1 MYYGG
6 TKMVKTKKTQ
16 FAIRK
21 LAKGAVAVLLSF
33 GILAGPSAP
42 IVSAAS
48 EAIQNE
54 MTDDTTSVV
63 EESVPVENNTADTLT
78 TDNTGVSAN
87 YSENTDDSTTTTVQT
102 DTDVSTQEKTDPVTS
117 VNTEQPVQTEEAEST
132 TPVEDVNSKSEEN
145 VSQNNNI
152 NTSTED
158 TNSTNTEAEVNKN
171 TTSKEDT
178 NKKDKPNINEMTKE
192 ELANHIKDLANK
204 HPLGIAGIF
213 HIFGNE
219 VTQNGRIAGNI
230 ATDKLSGTNF
240 GTNSNATNNLTNG
253 DIHYVGNLNGLNKI
267 DGDNKVVIFGPDI
280 EYRSFENDGAIEVNY
295 GTAEKPDWRKVDI
308 PYNHIVQAD
317 QKINIQGELD
327 KLSQKSDNWASQAQT
342 EGVKADFST
351 DNSWIDVSEAI
362 KNAGDNKEPIYVTID
377 AAHLSGDKR
386 NITIKGIPAGAEA
399 PMIILN
405 VTNIQGGDLTVQT
418 HLVLEYADGNN
429 IGGSSE
435 TPTQFNK
442 LLWNFGTDVNKLHF
456 ARDYHLGS
464 VLATNAH
471 ITNAVNID
479 GNIIGNKVTVSGE
492 THRWDLTPPFVE
504 IEEPEKP
511 KPEPKPDPEPKPK
524 PKPDPEPEPEPEN
537 PTPDTPAPQPKP
549 EETPDNTEDFTPP
562 ITVDVLDPDGTDENE
577 TPAGEEST
585 EEEAIAPLPENVIEK
600 NQKEVTS
607 SKSTVTPTPVTEKS
621 GETTTK
627 PKAEVKNETVTA
639 TETTKEVGLPET
651 GEDKTNLITI
661 GICFSKYCCNNHG
674 IRLIHQQEKEK
685 LTKNKHLK

>member
-1 MYYGG
+1 MF
-6 TKMVKTKKTQ
+6 KTKKTQ

-54 MTDDTTSVV
+54 VTSDTTSVV

-78 TDNTGVSAN
+78 TDNTEVSAN

-102 DTDVSTQEKTDPVTS
+102 DTDVSTQEKTDPETS
-117 VNTEQPVQTEEAEST
+117 VNTEQPIQTEEAEST
-132 TPVEDVNSKSEEN
+132 TPVEDINSKSEEN

-152 NTSTED
+152 NTS
-158 TNSTNTEAEVNKN
+158 
-171 TTSKEDT
+171 KEGT

-192 ELANHIKDLANK
+192 ELADHIKDLADK

-219 VTQNGRIAGNI
+219 VTQNGHIAGNI

-317 QKINIQGELD
+317 QKIDIQGELD
-327 KLSQKSDNWASQAQT
+327 KLGQKSDNWASQAQT
-342 EGVKADFST
+342 EGVKADFN
-351 DNSWIDVSEAI
+351 DLNNSWTDVSEAI
-362 KNAGDNKEPIYVTID
+362 KNAGDSKEPIYVTID

-405 VTNIQGGDLTVQT
+405 VINIQGGDLTVQT

-435 TPTQFNK
+435 TPNQFNK

-456 ARDYHLGS
+456 AGDYHLGS

-504 IEEPEKP
+504 FEEPEKP
-511 KPEPKPDPEPKPK
+511 KPEPKPEPEKPK
-524 PKPDPEPEPEPEN
+524 PEPEPEPAPEN

-562 ITVDVLDPDGTDENE
+562 LTVDVSDLDGTDENE

-585 EEEAIAPLPENVIEK
+585 EEAIAPLPENVIEK

-607 SKSTVTPTPVTEKS
+607 SKFMVTPTAVTEKS
-621 GETTTK
+621 SETTTK
-627 PKAEVKNETVTA
+627 PKAEVENQNV
-639 TETTKEVGLPET
+639 TETSKEVGLPET
-651 GEDKTNLITI
+651 GEDKTNLITT
-661 GICFSKYCCNNHG
+661 GIVLASIAATITALGSFINK
-674 IRLIHQQEKEK
+674 
-685 LTKNKHLK
+685 KN

>member
-1 MYYGG
+1 MF
-6 TKMVKTKKTQ
+6 KTKKTQ

-54 MTDDTTSVV
+54 VTSDTTSVV

-78 TDNTGVSAN
+78 TDNT
-87 YSENTDDSTTTTVQT
+87 DDSTTTTVQT
-102 DTDVSTQEKTDPVTS
+102 DTDVSTQEKTDPETS
-117 VNTEQPVQTEEAEST
+117 VNTEQPIQTEEAEST
-132 TPVEDVNSKSEEN
+132 TPVEDINSKSEEN

-152 NTSTED
+152 NTS
-158 TNSTNTEAEVNKN
+158 
-171 TTSKEDT
+171 KEGT

-192 ELANHIKDLANK
+192 ELADHIKDLADK

-219 VTQNGRIAGNI
+219 VTQNGHIAGNI
-230 ATDKLSGTNF
+230 AADKLSGTNF

-317 QKINIQGELD
+317 QKIDIQGELD

-342 EGVKADFST
+342 EGVKADFN
-351 DNSWIDVSEAI
+351 DLNNSWIDVSEAI
-362 KNAGDNKEPIYVTID
+362 KNAGDSKEPIYVTID

-405 VTNIQGGDLTVQT
+405 VINIQGGDLTVQT

-435 TPTQFNK
+435 TPNQFNK

-456 ARDYHLGS
+456 AGDYHLGS

-504 IEEPEKP
+504 FEEPEKPKPEPEPEPEPEPKPEPEKP
-511 KPEPKPDPEPKPK
+511 KPEPKPE
-524 PKPDPEPEPEPEN
+524 PEPEPEPEN

-562 ITVDVLDPDGTDENE
+562 LTVDVSDLDGTDENE

-585 EEEAIAPLPENVIEK
+585 EEAIAPLPENVIEK

-607 SKSTVTPTPVTEKS
+607 SKFMVTPTAVTEKS
-621 GETTTK
+621 SETTTK
-627 PKAEVKNETVTA
+627 PKAEVENQNV
-639 TETTKEVGLPET
+639 TETSKEVGLPET
-651 GEDKTNLITI
+651 GEDKTNLITT
-661 GICFSKYCCNNHG
+661 GIVLASIAATITALGSFINK
-674 IRLIHQQEKEK
+674 
-685 LTKNKHLK
+685 KN

>member
-1 MYYGG
+1 MF
-6 TKMVKTKKTQ
+6 KTKKTQ

-54 MTDDTTSVV
+54 MTDDTTSNEVTSDTTSVV
-63 EESVPVENNTADTLT
+63 EENVPVENNTANTLT
-78 TDNTGVSAN
+78 TDNTEVSAN
-87 YSENTDDSTTTTVQT
+87 YSENT
-102 DTDVSTQEKTDPVTS
+102 
-117 VNTEQPVQTEEAEST
+117 EQPIQTEEAEST
-132 TPVEDVNSKSEEN
+132 TPVEDINSKSEEN

-152 NTSTED
+152 NTS
-158 TNSTNTEAEVNKN
+158 
-171 TTSKEDT
+171 KEST

-192 ELANHIKDLANK
+192 ELANHIKDLADK

-219 VTQNGRIAGNI
+219 VTQNGHIAGNI
-230 ATDKLSGTNF
+230 AADKLSGTNF

-295 GTAEKPDWRKVDI
+295 GSAEKPDWRKVDI
-308 PYNHIVQAD
+308 PYNRIVQAD
-317 QKINIQGELD
+317 QKIDIQGELD

-342 EGVKADFST
+342 EGVKADFN
-351 DNSWIDVSEAI
+351 DLNNSWIDVSEAI
-362 KNAGDNKEPIYVTID
+362 KNAGDSKEPIYVTID

-405 VTNIQGGDLTVQT
+405 VINIQGGDLTVQT

-435 TPTQFNK
+435 TPNQFNK

-456 ARDYHLGS
+456 AGDYHLGS

-511 KPEPKPDPEPKPK
+511 KPEP
-524 PKPDPEPEPEPEN
+524 EPEPAPEN

-562 ITVDVLDPDGTDENE
+562 LTVDVSDLDGTDENE

-585 EEEAIAPLPENVIEK
+585 EEAIAPLPENVIEK

-607 SKSTVTPTPVTEKS
+607 SKFMVTPTAVNEKS
-621 GETTTK
+621 SETTTK
-627 PKAEVKNETVTA
+627 PKAEVENENV
-639 TETTKEVGLPET
+639 TETSKEIGLPET
-651 GEDKTNLITI
+651 GEDKTNLITT
-661 GICFSKYCCNNHG
+661 GIVLASIAATITALGSFINK
-674 IRLIHQQEKEK
+674 
-685 LTKNKHLK
+685 KN

>member
-1 MYYGG
+1 MF
-6 TKMVKTKKTQ
+6 KTKKTQ

-54 MTDDTTSVV
+54 MTDDTTSNEVISDTTSVV

-78 TDNTGVSAN
+78 TDNTEVSAN

-102 DTDVSTQEKTDPVTS
+102 DTDVSTQEKTDPETS
-117 VNTEQPVQTEEAEST
+117 VNTEQPIQTEEAEST
-132 TPVEDVNSKSEEN
+132 TPVEDINSKSEEN

-152 NTSTED
+152 NTS
-158 TNSTNTEAEVNKN
+158 
-171 TTSKEDT
+171 KEGT

-192 ELANHIKDLANK
+192 ELANHIKDLADK

-219 VTQNGRIAGNI
+219 VTQNGHIAGNI
-230 ATDKLSGTNF
+230 AADKLSGTNF

-317 QKINIQGELD
+317 QKIDIQGELD
-327 KLSQKSDNWASQAQT
+327 KLSQKSDNWASQAQI
-342 EGVKADFST
+342 EGVKADFN
-351 DNSWIDVSEAI
+351 DLNNSWIDVSEAI
-362 KNAGDNKEPIYVTID
+362 KNAGDSKEPIYVTID

-435 TPTQFNK
+435 TPNQFNK

-456 ARDYHLGS
+456 AGDYHLGS

-511 KPEPKPDPEPKPK
+511 DPK
-524 PKPDPEPEPEPEN
+524 PEPEPEN

-562 ITVDVLDPDGTDENE
+562 LNEDVLDLDGTDENE

-585 EEEAIAPLPENVIEK
+585 EEAIAPLPKNVIEK

-607 SKSTVTPTPVTEKS
+607 TAVTEKS
-621 GETTTK
+621 SETTTK
-627 PKAEVKNETVTA
+627 PKAEVENENV
-639 TETTKEVGLPET
+639 TETSKEVGLPET
-651 GEDKTNLITI
+651 GEDKTNLITT
-661 GICFSKYCCNNHG
+661 GIVLASIAATITALGSFINK
-674 IRLIHQQEKEK
+674 
-685 LTKNKHLK
+685 KN

>member
-1 MYYGG
+1 MF
-6 TKMVKTKKTQ
+6 KTKKTQ

-54 MTDDTTSVV
+54 MTDDTTSNEVTSDTTSVV
-63 EESVPVENNTADTLT
+63 EESVPVENNTADTL
-78 TDNTGVSAN
+78 
-87 YSENTDDSTTTTVQT
+87 TDDSTTTTVQT
-102 DTDVSTQEKTDPVTS
+102 DTDVSTQEKTDPETS
-117 VNTEQPVQTEEAEST
+117 VNTEQPIQTEEAEST

-152 NTSTED
+152 NTS
-158 TNSTNTEAEVNKN
+158 
-171 TTSKEDT
+171 KEGT

-192 ELANHIKDLANK
+192 ELADHIKDLADK

-219 VTQNGRIAGNI
+219 VTQNGHIAGNI
-230 ATDKLSGTNF
+230 AADKLSGTNF

-317 QKINIQGELD
+317 QKIDIQGELD

-342 EGVKADFST
+342 EGVKADFN
-351 DNSWIDVSEAI
+351 DLNNSWIDVSEAI
-362 KNAGDNKEPIYVTID
+362 KNAGDSKEPIYVTID

-405 VTNIQGGDLTVQT
+405 VINIQGGDLTVQT

-435 TPTQFNK
+435 TPNQFNK

-456 ARDYHLGS
+456 AGDYHLGS

-504 IEEPEKP
+504 FEEPEKP
-511 KPEPKPDPEPKPK
+511 KPEPKPEPEKPKPEPKPE
-524 PKPDPEPEPEPEN
+524 PEPEPEPEN

-562 ITVDVLDPDGTDENE
+562 LTVDVSDLDGTDENE

-585 EEEAIAPLPENVIEK
+585 EEAIAPLPENVIEK

-607 SKSTVTPTPVTEKS
+607 SKFMVTPTAVTEKS
-621 GETTTK
+621 SETTTK
-627 PKAEVKNETVTA
+627 PKAEVENQNV
-639 TETTKEVGLPET
+639 TETSKEVGLPET
-651 GEDKTNLITI
+651 GEDKTNLITT
-661 GICFSKYCCNNHG
+661 GIVLASIAATITALGSFINK
-674 IRLIHQQEKEK
+674 
-685 LTKNKHLK
+685 KN

>member
-1 MYYGG
+1 MF
-6 TKMVKTKKTQ
+6 KTKKTQ

-54 MTDDTTSVV
+54 VTSDTTSVV

-78 TDNTGVSAN
+78 TDNTEVSAN

-102 DTDVSTQEKTDPVTS
+102 DTDVSTQEKTDPETS
-117 VNTEQPVQTEEAEST
+117 VNTEQPIQTEEAEST
-132 TPVEDVNSKSEEN
+132 TPVEDINSKSEEN

-152 NTSTED
+152 NTS
-158 TNSTNTEAEVNKN
+158 
-171 TTSKEDT
+171 KEGT

-192 ELANHIKDLANK
+192 ELADHIKDLADK

-219 VTQNGRIAGNI
+219 VTQNGHIAGNI
-230 ATDKLSGTNF
+230 AADKLSGTNF

-317 QKINIQGELD
+317 QKIDIQGELD

-342 EGVKADFST
+342 EGVKADFN
-351 DNSWIDVSEAI
+351 DLNNSWTDVSEAI
-362 KNAGDNKEPIYVTID
+362 KNAGDSKEPIYVTID

-405 VTNIQGGDLTVQT
+405 VINIQGGDLTVQT

-429 IGGSSE
+429 IGSSSE
-435 TPTQFNK
+435 TPNQFNK

-456 ARDYHLGS
+456 AGDYHLGS

-511 KPEPKPDPEPKPK
+511 KPEPKPE
-524 PKPDPEPEPEPEN
+524 PEPEPAPEN

-562 ITVDVLDPDGTDENE
+562 LTVDVSDLDGTDENE

-585 EEEAIAPLPENVIEK
+585 EEAIAPLPENVIEK

-607 SKSTVTPTPVTEKS
+607 SKFMVTPTAVTEKS
-621 GETTTK
+621 SETTTK
-627 PKAEVKNETVTA
+627 PKAEVENQNV
-639 TETTKEVGLPET
+639 TETSKEVGLPET
-651 GEDKTNLITI
+651 GEDKTNLITT
-661 GICFSKYCCNNHG
+661 GIVLASIAATITALGSFINK
-674 IRLIHQQEKEK
+674 
-685 LTKNKHLK
+685 KN

>member
-1 MYYGG
+1 MF
-6 TKMVKTKKTQ
+6 KTKKTQ

-21 LAKGAVAVLLSF
+21 LTKGAVAVLLSF

-54 MTDDTTSVV
+54 VTSDTTSVV

-78 TDNTGVSAN
+78 TDNTEVSAN

-102 DTDVSTQEKTDPVTS
+102 DTDVSTQEKTDPETS
-117 VNTEQPVQTEEAEST
+117 VNTEQPIQTEEAEST
-132 TPVEDVNSKSEEN
+132 TPVEDINSKSEEN

-152 NTSTED
+152 NTS
-158 TNSTNTEAEVNKN
+158 
-171 TTSKEDT
+171 KEGT

-192 ELANHIKDLANK
+192 ELADHIKDLADK

-219 VTQNGRIAGNI
+219 VTQNGHIAGNI
-230 ATDKLSGTNF
+230 AADKLSGTNF

-317 QKINIQGELD
+317 QKIDIQGELD

-342 EGVKADFST
+342 EGVKADFN
-351 DNSWIDVSEAI
+351 DLNNSWTDVSEAI
-362 KNAGDNKEPIYVTID
+362 KNAGDSKEPIYVTID

-405 VTNIQGGDLTVQT
+405 VINIQGGDLTVQT

-435 TPTQFNK
+435 TPNQFNK

-456 ARDYHLGS
+456 AGDYHLGS

-504 IEEPEKP
+504 FEEPEKP
-511 KPEPKPDPEPKPK
+511 KPEPKPEPEKPKPEPK
-524 PKPDPEPEPEPEN
+524 PEPEPEPAPEN

-562 ITVDVLDPDGTDENE
+562 LTVNVSDLDGTDENE

-585 EEEAIAPLPENVIEK
+585 EEAIAPLPENVIEK

-607 SKSTVTPTPVTEKS
+607 SKFMVTPTAVTEKS
-621 GETTTK
+621 SETTTK
-627 PKAEVKNETVTA
+627 PKAEVENQNV
-639 TETTKEVGLPET
+639 TETSKEVGLPET
-651 GEDKTNLITI
+651 GEDKTNLITT
-661 GICFSKYCCNNHG
+661 GIVLASIAATITALGSFINK
-674 IRLIHQQEKEK
+674 
-685 LTKNKHLK
+685 KN

>member
-1 MYYGG
+1 MF
-6 TKMVKTKKTQ
+6 KTKKTQ

-48 EAIQNE
+48 EGIQNE
-54 MTDDTTSVV
+54 MTDDTTSNEVTSDTTSVV

-78 TDNTGVSAN
+78 TDNTEVSAN
-87 YSENTDDSTTTTVQT
+87 YSENTNDSTTTTVQT
-102 DTDVSTQEKTDPVTS
+102 DTDVSTQEKTDPETS
-117 VNTEQPVQTEEAEST
+117 VNTEQPIQTEEVEST

-152 NTSTED
+152 NTF
-158 TNSTNTEAEVNKN
+158 
-171 TTSKEDT
+171 KEGT

-192 ELANHIKDLANK
+192 ELANHIKDLADK

-219 VTQNGRIAGNI
+219 VTQNGHIAGNI
-230 ATDKLSGTNF
+230 AADKLSGTNF

-317 QKINIQGELD
+317 QKIDIQGELD

-342 EGVKADFST
+342 EGVKADFN
-351 DNSWIDVSEAI
+351 DLNNSWIDVSEAI
-362 KNAGDNKEPIYVTID
+362 KNAGDSKEPIYVTID

-435 TPTQFNK
+435 TPNQFNK

-456 ARDYHLGS
+456 AGDYHLGS

-504 IEEPEKP
+504 IEESEKPDP
-511 KPEPKPDPEPKPK
+511 KPEPEPETDPK
-524 PKPDPEPEPEPEN
+524 PEPEPEN

-562 ITVDVLDPDGTDENE
+562 LNEDVLDLDGTDENE

-585 EEEAIAPLPENVIEK
+585 EEAIAPLPKNVIEK

-607 SKSTVTPTPVTEKS
+607 TAVTEKS
-621 GETTTK
+621 SETTTK
-627 PKAEVKNETVTA
+627 PKAEVENENV
-639 TETTKEVGLPET
+639 TETSKEVGLPET
-651 GEDKTNLITI
+651 GEDKTNLITT
-661 GICFSKYCCNNHG
+661 GIVLASIAATISALGSFINK
-674 IRLIHQQEKEK
+674 
-685 LTKNKHLK
+685 KN

>member
-1 MYYGG
+1 M
-6 TKMVKTKKTQ
+6 
-16 FAIRK
+16 
-21 LAKGAVAVLLSF
+21 LLSF

-54 MTDDTTSVV
+54 MTDDTTSNEITSDTTSVV

-78 TDNTGVSAN
+78 TDNTEVSAN

-102 DTDVSTQEKTDPVTS
+102 DTDVSTQEKTDPETS
-117 VNTEQPVQTEEAEST
+117 VNTEQPIQTEEAEST

-152 NTSTED
+152 NTS
-158 TNSTNTEAEVNKN
+158 
-171 TTSKEDT
+171 KEGT

-192 ELANHIKDLANK
+192 ELADHIKDLADK

-219 VTQNGRIAGNI
+219 VTQNGHIAGNI
-230 ATDKLSGTNF
+230 AADKLSGTNF

-317 QKINIQGELD
+317 QKIDIQGELD

-342 EGVKADFST
+342 EGVKADFN
-351 DNSWIDVSEAI
+351 DLNNSWTDVSEAI
-362 KNAGDNKEPIYVTID
+362 KNAGDSKEPIYVTID

-405 VTNIQGGDLTVQT
+405 VINIQGGDLTVQT

-435 TPTQFNK
+435 TPNQFNK

-456 ARDYHLGS
+456 AGDYHLGS

-504 IEEPEKP
+504 FEEPEKP
-511 KPEPKPDPEPKPK
+511 KPEPKPE
-524 PKPDPEPEPEPEN
+524 PEPEPAPEN

-562 ITVDVLDPDGTDENE
+562 LTVDVSDLDGTDENE

-585 EEEAIAPLPENVIEK
+585 EEAIAPLPENVIEK

-607 SKSTVTPTPVTEKS
+607 SKFMVTPTAVTKKS
-621 GETTTK
+621 SETTTK
-627 PKAEVKNETVTA
+627 PKAEVENQNV
-639 TETTKEVGLPET
+639 TETSKEVGLPET
-651 GEDKTNLITI
+651 GEDKTNLITT
-661 GICFSKYCCNNHG
+661 GIVLASIAATITALGSFINK
-674 IRLIHQQEKEK
+674 
-685 LTKNKHLK
+685 KN

>member
-1 MYYGG
+1 MF
-6 TKMVKTKKTQ
+6 KTKKTQ

-54 MTDDTTSVV
+54 MTDDTTSNEVTSDTTSVV
-63 EESVPVENNTADTLT
+63 EESVPVKNNTADTLT
-78 TDNTGVSAN
+78 TDNTEVSAN
-87 YSENTDDSTTTTVQT
+87 YSENTDDSTTTTVQA
-102 DTDVSTQEKTDPVTS
+102 DTDVSTQEKTDPETS
-117 VNTEQPVQTEEAEST
+117 VNTEQPIQTEEAEST
-132 TPVEDVNSKSEEN
+132 TPVEDINSKSEEN

-152 NTSTED
+152 NTS
-158 TNSTNTEAEVNKN
+158 
-171 TTSKEDT
+171 KEGT

-192 ELANHIKDLANK
+192 ELADHIKDLADK

-219 VTQNGRIAGNI
+219 VTQNGHIAGNI
-230 ATDKLSGTNF
+230 AADKLSGTNF

-317 QKINIQGELD
+317 QKIDIQGELD

-342 EGVKADFST
+342 EGVKADFN
-351 DNSWIDVSEAI
+351 DLNNSWIDVSEAI
-362 KNAGDNKEPIYVTID
+362 KNAGDSKEPIYVTID

-405 VTNIQGGDLTVQT
+405 VINIQGGDLTVQT

-435 TPTQFNK
+435 TPNQFNK

-456 ARDYHLGS
+456 AGDYHLGS

-504 IEEPEKP
+504 FEEPEKP
-511 KPEPKPDPEPKPK
+511 KPEPKPE
-524 PKPDPEPEPEPEN
+524 PEPEPEPEN

-562 ITVDVLDPDGTDENE
+562 LTVDVSDLDGTDENE

-585 EEEAIAPLPENVIEK
+585 EEAIAPLPENVIEK

-607 SKSTVTPTPVTEKS
+607 SKFMVTPTAVTEKS
-621 GETTTK
+621 SETTTK
-627 PKAEVKNETVTA
+627 PKAEVENQNV
-639 TETTKEVGLPET
+639 TETSKEVGLPET
-651 GEDKTNLITI
+651 GEDKTNLITT
-661 GICFSKYCCNNHG
+661 GIVLASIAATITALGSFINK
-674 IRLIHQQEKEK
+674 
-685 LTKNKHLK
+685 KN

>member
-1 MYYGG
+1 MF
-6 TKMVKTKKTQ
+6 KTKKTQ

-54 MTDDTTSVV
+54 VTDDTTSVV

-78 TDNTGVSAN
+78 TDNTEVSAN

-102 DTDVSTQEKTDPVTS
+102 DTDVSTQEKTDPETS
-117 VNTEQPVQTEEAEST
+117 VNTEQPIQTEEAEST
-132 TPVEDVNSKSEEN
+132 TPVEDINSKSEEN

-152 NTSTED
+152 NTS
-158 TNSTNTEAEVNKN
+158 
-171 TTSKEDT
+171 KEGT

-192 ELANHIKDLANK
+192 ELADHIKDLADK

-219 VTQNGRIAGNI
+219 VTQNGHIAGNI
-230 ATDKLSGTNF
+230 AADKLSGTNF

-317 QKINIQGELD
+317 QKIDIQGELD

-342 EGVKADFST
+342 EGVKADFN
-351 DNSWIDVSEAI
+351 DLNNSWTDVSEAI
-362 KNAGDNKEPIYVTID
+362 KNAGDSREPIYVTID

-405 VTNIQGGDLTVQT
+405 VINIQGGDLTVQT

-435 TPTQFNK
+435 TPNQFNK

-456 ARDYHLGS
+456 AGDYHLGS

-504 IEEPEKP
+504 FEEPEKP
-511 KPEPKPDPEPKPK
+511 KPEPKPEPEKPKPEPK
-524 PKPDPEPEPEPEN
+524 PEPEPEPAPEN

-562 ITVDVLDPDGTDENE
+562 LTVDVSDLDGTDENE

-585 EEEAIAPLPENVIEK
+585 EEAIAPLPENVIEK

-607 SKSTVTPTPVTEKS
+607 SKFMVTPTAVTEKS
-621 GETTTK
+621 SETTTK
-627 PKAEVKNETVTA
+627 PKAEVENQNV
-639 TETTKEVGLPET
+639 TETSKEVGLPET
-651 GEDKTNLITI
+651 GEDKTNLITT
-661 GICFSKYCCNNHG
+661 GIVLASIAATITALGSFINK
-674 IRLIHQQEKEK
+674 
-685 LTKNKHLK
+685 KN

>member
-1 MYYGG
+1 MF
-6 TKMVKTKKTQ
+6 KTKKTQ

-54 MTDDTTSVV
+54 MTDDTTSNEVTSDTTSVV

-78 TDNTGVSAN
+78 TDNTEVSAN

-102 DTDVSTQEKTDPVTS
+102 DTDVSTQEKTDPETS
-117 VNTEQPVQTEEAEST
+117 VNTEQPIQTEEAEST

-152 NTSTED
+152 NS
-158 TNSTNTEAEVNKN
+158 
-171 TTSKEDT
+171 SKEGT

-192 ELANHIKDLANK
+192 ELANHIKDLADK

-219 VTQNGRIAGNI
+219 VTQNGHIAGNI
-230 ATDKLSGTNF
+230 AADKLSGTNF

-317 QKINIQGELD
+317 QKIDIQGELD

-342 EGVKADFST
+342 EGVKADFN
-351 DNSWIDVSEAI
+351 DLNNSWIDVSEAI
-362 KNAGDNKEPIYVTID
+362 KNAGDSKEPIYVTID

-405 VTNIQGGDLTVQT
+405 VINIQGGDLTVQT

-435 TPTQFNK
+435 TPNQFNK

-456 ARDYHLGS
+456 AGDYHLGS

-504 IEEPEKP
+504 FEEPEKP
-511 KPEPKPDPEPKPK
+511 KPEPKPE
-524 PKPDPEPEPEPEN
+524 PEPEPAPEN

-562 ITVDVLDPDGTDENE
+562 LTVDVSDLDGTDENE

-585 EEEAIAPLPENVIEK
+585 EEAIAPLPENVIEK

-607 SKSTVTPTPVTEKS
+607 SKFMVTPTAVTEKS
-621 GETTTK
+621 SETTTK
-627 PKAEVKNETVTA
+627 PKAEVENQNV
-639 TETTKEVGLPET
+639 TETSKEVGLPET
-651 GEDKTNLITI
+651 GEDKTNLITT
-661 GICFSKYCCNNHG
+661 GIVLASIAATITALGSFINK
-674 IRLIHQQEKEK
+674 
-685 LTKNKHLK
+685 KN

>member
-1 MYYGG
+1 MF
-6 TKMVKTKKTQ
+6 KTKKTQ

-54 MTDDTTSVV
+54 VTSDTTSVV

-78 TDNTGVSAN
+78 TDNTEVSAN

-102 DTDVSTQEKTDPVTS
+102 DTDVSTQEKTDPETS
-117 VNTEQPVQTEEAEST
+117 VNTEQPIQTEEAEST
-132 TPVEDVNSKSEEN
+132 TPVEDINSKSEEN

-152 NTSTED
+152 NTS
-158 TNSTNTEAEVNKN
+158 
-171 TTSKEDT
+171 KEGT

-192 ELANHIKDLANK
+192 ELADHIKDLADK

-219 VTQNGRIAGNI
+219 VTQNGHIAGNI
-230 ATDKLSGTNF
+230 AADKLSGTNF

-317 QKINIQGELD
+317 QKIDIQGELD

-342 EGVKADFST
+342 EGVKADFN
-351 DNSWIDVSEAI
+351 DLNNSWIDVSEAI
-362 KNAGDNKEPIYVTID
+362 KNAGDSKEPIYVTID

-405 VTNIQGGDLTVQT
+405 VINIQGGDLTVQT

-435 TPTQFNK
+435 TPNQFNK

-456 ARDYHLGS
+456 AGDYHLGS

-504 IEEPEKP
+504 FEEPEKP
-511 KPEPKPDPEPKPK
+511 KPEPK
-524 PKPDPEPEPEPEN
+524 PEPEPEPEN

-562 ITVDVLDPDGTDENE
+562 LTVDVSDLDGTDENE

-585 EEEAIAPLPENVIEK
+585 EEAIAPLPENVIEK

-607 SKSTVTPTPVTEKS
+607 SKFMVTPTAVTEKS
-621 GETTTK
+621 SETTTK
-627 PKAEVKNETVTA
+627 PKAEVENQNV
-639 TETTKEVGLPET
+639 TETSKEVGLPET
-651 GEDKTNLITI
+651 GEDKTNLITT
-661 GICFSKYCCNNHG
+661 GIVLASIAATITALGSFINK
-674 IRLIHQQEKEK
+674 
-685 LTKNKHLK
+685 KN

>member
-1 MYYGG
+1 MF
-6 TKMVKTKKTQ
+6 KTKKTQ

-54 MTDDTTSVV
+54 MTDDTTSNEVTSDTTSVV
-63 EESVPVENNTADTLT
+63 EENVPVENNTANTLT
-78 TDNTGVSAN
+78 TDNTEVSAN
-87 YSENTDDSTTTTVQT
+87 YSENT
-102 DTDVSTQEKTDPVTS
+102 
-117 VNTEQPVQTEEAEST
+117 EQPIQTEEAEST
-132 TPVEDVNSKSEEN
+132 TPVEDINSKSEEN

-152 NTSTED
+152 NTS
-158 TNSTNTEAEVNKN
+158 
-171 TTSKEDT
+171 KEGT

-192 ELANHIKDLANK
+192 ELANHIKDLADK

-219 VTQNGRIAGNI
+219 VTQNGHIADNI
-230 ATDKLSGTNF
+230 AADKLSGTNF

-308 PYNHIVQAD
+308 SYNHIVQAD
-317 QKINIQGELD
+317 QKIDIQGELD

-342 EGVKADFST
+342 EGVKADFN
-351 DNSWIDVSEAI
+351 DLNNSWIDVSEAI
-362 KNAGDNKEPIYVTID
+362 KNAGDSKEPIYVTID

-405 VTNIQGGDLTVQT
+405 VINIQGGDLTVQT

-435 TPTQFNK
+435 TPNQFNK

-456 ARDYHLGS
+456 AGDYHLES

-504 IEEPEKP
+504 FEEPEKP
-511 KPEPKPDPEPKPK
+511 KPEPKPE
-524 PKPDPEPEPEPEN
+524 PEPEPAPEN

-562 ITVDVLDPDGTDENE
+562 LTVDVSDLDGKDKNE

-585 EEEAIAPLPENVIEK
+585 EEAIAPLPENVIEK

-607 SKSTVTPTPVTEKS
+607 SKFMVTPTAVNEKS
-621 GETTTK
+621 SETTTK
-627 PKAEVKNETVTA
+627 PKAEVENENV
-639 TETTKEVGLPET
+639 TETSKEVGLPET
-651 GEDKTNLITI
+651 GEDKTNLITT
-661 GICFSKYCCNNHG
+661 GIVLASIAATITALGSFINK
-674 IRLIHQQEKEK
+674 
-685 LTKNKHLK
+685 KN

>member
-1 MYYGG
+1 M
-6 TKMVKTKKTQ
+6 
-16 FAIRK
+16 
-21 LAKGAVAVLLSF
+21 LLSF

-54 MTDDTTSVV
+54 MTDDITSNEVTSDTTSVV

-78 TDNTGVSAN
+78 TDNTEVSAN

-102 DTDVSTQEKTDPVTS
+102 DTDVSTQEKTDPETS
-117 VNTEQPVQTEEAEST
+117 VNTEQPIQTEEAEST

-152 NTSTED
+152 NTS
-158 TNSTNTEAEVNKN
+158 
-171 TTSKEDT
+171 KEGT

-192 ELANHIKDLANK
+192 ELANHIKDLADK

-219 VTQNGRIAGNI
+219 VTQNGHIAGNI
-230 ATDKLSGTNF
+230 AADKLSGTNF

-317 QKINIQGELD
+317 QKIDIQGELD

-342 EGVKADFST
+342 EGVKADFN
-351 DNSWIDVSEAI
+351 DLNNSWIDVSEAI
-362 KNAGDNKEPIYVTID
+362 KNAGDSKEPIYVTID

-405 VTNIQGGDLTVQT
+405 VINIQGGDLTVQT

-435 TPTQFNK
+435 TPNQFNK

-456 ARDYHLGS
+456 AGDYHLGS

-504 IEEPEKP
+504 FEEPEKP
-511 KPEPKPDPEPKPK
+511 KPEPKPE
-524 PKPDPEPEPEPEN
+524 PEPEPAPEN

-562 ITVDVLDPDGTDENE
+562 LTVDVSDLDGTDENE

-585 EEEAIAPLPENVIEK
+585 EEAIAPLPENVIEK

-607 SKSTVTPTPVTEKS
+607 SKFMVTPTAVTEKS
-621 GETTTK
+621 SETTTK
-627 PKAEVKNETVTA
+627 PKAEVENENV
-639 TETTKEVGLPET
+639 TETSKEVGLPGT
-651 GEDKTNLITI
+651 GEDKTNLITT
-661 GICFSKYCCNNHG
+661 GIVLASIATTIMALGSFINK
-674 IRLIHQQEKEK
+674 
-685 LTKNKHLK
+685 KN

>member
-1 MYYGG
+1 MF
-6 TKMVKTKKTQ
+6 KTKKTQ

-54 MTDDTTSVV
+54 MTDDTTSNEVTSDTTSVV
-63 EESVPVENNTADTLT
+63 EENVPVENNTANTLT
-78 TDNTGVSAN
+78 TDNTEVSAN
-87 YSENTDDSTTTTVQT
+87 YSENT
-102 DTDVSTQEKTDPVTS
+102 
-117 VNTEQPVQTEEAEST
+117 EQPIQTEEAEST
-132 TPVEDVNSKSEEN
+132 TPVEDINSKSEEN

-152 NTSTED
+152 NTS
-158 TNSTNTEAEVNKN
+158 
-171 TTSKEDT
+171 KEGT

-192 ELANHIKDLANK
+192 ELANHIKDLADK

-219 VTQNGRIAGNI
+219 VTQNGHIAGNI
-230 ATDKLSGTNF
+230 AADKLSGTNF

-308 PYNHIVQAD
+308 SYNHIVQAD
-317 QKINIQGELD
+317 QKIDIQGELD

-342 EGVKADFST
+342 EGVKADFN
-351 DNSWIDVSEAI
+351 DLNNSWIDVSEAI
-362 KNAGDNKEPIYVTID
+362 KNAGDSKEPIYVTID

-405 VTNIQGGDLTVQT
+405 VINIQGGDLTVQT

-435 TPTQFNK
+435 TPNQFNK

-456 ARDYHLGS
+456 AGDYHLGS
-464 VLATNAH
+464 ILATNAH

-504 IEEPEKP
+504 FEEPEKP
-511 KPEPKPDPEPKPK
+511 KPEPKP
-524 PKPDPEPEPEPEN
+524 EPEPAPEN

-562 ITVDVLDPDGTDENE
+562 LTVDVSDLDGKDKNE

-585 EEEAIAPLPENVIEK
+585 EEAIAPLPENVIEK

-607 SKSTVTPTPVTEKS
+607 SKFMVTPTAVNEKS
-621 GETTTK
+621 SETTTK
-627 PKAEVKNETVTA
+627 PKAEVENENV
-639 TETTKEVGLPET
+639 TETSKEVGLPET
-651 GEDKTNLITI
+651 GEDKTNLITT
-661 GICFSKYCCNNHG
+661 GIVLASIAATITALGSFINK
-674 IRLIHQQEKEK
+674 
-685 LTKNKHLK
+685 KN

>member
-1 MYYGG
+1 M
-6 TKMVKTKKTQ
+6 
-16 FAIRK
+16 
-21 LAKGAVAVLLSF
+21 LLSF

-54 MTDDTTSVV
+54 MTDDTTSNEVTSDTTSVV

-78 TDNTGVSAN
+78 TDNT
-87 YSENTDDSTTTTVQT
+87 
-102 DTDVSTQEKTDPVTS
+102 
-117 VNTEQPVQTEEAEST
+117 EQPIQTEEAEST

-152 NTSTED
+152 NTS
-158 TNSTNTEAEVNKN
+158 
-171 TTSKEDT
+171 KEGT

-192 ELANHIKDLANK
+192 ELANHIKDLADK
-204 HPLGIAGIF
+204 HSLGIAGIF

-219 VTQNGRIAGNI
+219 VTQNGHIAGNI
-230 ATDKLSGTNF
+230 AADKLSGTNF

-317 QKINIQGELD
+317 QKIDIQGELD

-342 EGVKADFST
+342 EGVKADFN
-351 DNSWIDVSEAI
+351 DLNNSWIDVSEAI
-362 KNAGDNKEPIYVTID
+362 KNAGDSKEPIYVTID

-405 VTNIQGGDLTVQT
+405 VINIQGGDSTVQT

-435 TPTQFNK
+435 TPNQFNK

-456 ARDYHLGS
+456 AGDYHLGS

-504 IEEPEKP
+504 FEEPEKP
-511 KPEPKPDPEPKPK
+511 KPEPKPE
-524 PKPDPEPEPEPEN
+524 PEPEPEPAPEN

-562 ITVDVLDPDGTDENE
+562 LTVDVSDLDGTDENE

-585 EEEAIAPLPENVIEK
+585 EEAIAPLPENVIEK

-607 SKSTVTPTPVTEKS
+607 SKFMVTPTAVTEKS
-621 GETTTK
+621 SETTTK
-627 PKAEVKNETVTA
+627 PKAEVENENV
-639 TETTKEVGLPET
+639 TETSKEVGLPET
-651 GEDKTNLITI
+651 GEDKTNLITT
-661 GICFSKYCCNNHG
+661 GIVLASIAATITALGSFINK
-674 IRLIHQQEKEK
+674 
-685 LTKNKHLK
+685 KN

>member
-1 MYYGG
+1 M
-6 TKMVKTKKTQ
+6 
-16 FAIRK
+16 
-21 LAKGAVAVLLSF
+21 LLSF

-54 MTDDTTSVV
+54 MTDDTTSNEVTSDTTSVV

-78 TDNTGVSAN
+78 TDNTEVSAN

-102 DTDVSTQEKTDPVTS
+102 DTDVSTQEKTDPETS
-117 VNTEQPVQTEEAEST
+117 VNTKQPIQTEEAEST

-152 NTSTED
+152 NTS
-158 TNSTNTEAEVNKN
+158 
-171 TTSKEDT
+171 KEGT

-192 ELANHIKDLANK
+192 ELADHIKDLADK

-219 VTQNGRIAGNI
+219 VTQNGHIAGNI
-230 ATDKLSGTNF
+230 AADKLSGTNF

-280 EYRSFENDGAIEVNY
+280 EYRSFENDGAIEVNH

-317 QKINIQGELD
+317 QKIDIQGELD

-342 EGVKADFST
+342 EGVKADFN
-351 DNSWIDVSEAI
+351 DLNNSWIDVSEAI
-362 KNAGDNKEPIYVTID
+362 KNAGDSKEPIYVTID

-405 VTNIQGGDLTVQT
+405 VINIQGGDLTVQT

-435 TPTQFNK
+435 TPNQFNK

-456 ARDYHLGS
+456 AGDYHLGS

-511 KPEPKPDPEPKPK
+511 
-524 PKPDPEPEPEPEN
+524 EPEPAPEN

-562 ITVDVLDPDGTDENE
+562 LTVDVSDLDGTDENE

-585 EEEAIAPLPENVIEK
+585 EEAIAPLPENVIEK

-607 SKSTVTPTPVTEKS
+607 SKFMVTTTAVTEKS
-621 GETTTK
+621 SETTTK
-627 PKAEVKNETVTA
+627 PKAEVENQNV
-639 TETTKEVGLPET
+639 TETSKEVGLPET
-651 GEDKTNLITI
+651 GEDKTNLITT
-661 GICFSKYCCNNHG
+661 GIVLASIATTIMALGSFINK
-674 IRLIHQQEKEK
+674 
-685 LTKNKHLK
+685 KN

>member
-1 MYYGG
+1 MF
-6 TKMVKTKKTQ
+6 KTKKTQ

-54 MTDDTTSVV
+54 MTDDTTSNEVTSDTTSVV

-78 TDNTGVSAN
+78 TDNTEVSAN

-102 DTDVSTQEKTDPVTS
+102 DTDVSTQEKTDPETS
-117 VNTEQPVQTEEAEST
+117 VNTEQPIQTEEAEST
-132 TPVEDVNSKSEEN
+132 TPVEDINSKSEEN

-152 NTSTED
+152 NTS
-158 TNSTNTEAEVNKN
+158 
-171 TTSKEDT
+171 KEGT

-192 ELANHIKDLANK
+192 ELADHIKDLADK

-219 VTQNGRIAGNI
+219 VTQNGHIAGNI

-280 EYRSFENDGAIEVNY
+280 EYRSFENDGAIEVNH

-317 QKINIQGELD
+317 QKIDIQGELD

-342 EGVKADFST
+342 EGVKADFN
-351 DNSWIDVSEAI
+351 DLNNSWTDVSEAI
-362 KNAGDNKEPIYVTID
+362 KNAGDSKEPIYVTID

-405 VTNIQGGDLTVQT
+405 VINIQGGDLTVQT

-435 TPTQFNK
+435 TPNQFNK

-456 ARDYHLGS
+456 AGDYHLGS

-504 IEEPEKP
+504 FEEPEKP
-511 KPEPKPDPEPKPK
+511 KPEPKP
-524 PKPDPEPEPEPEN
+524 EPEPAPEN

-562 ITVDVLDPDGTDENE
+562 LTVDVSDLDGTDENE

-585 EEEAIAPLPENVIEK
+585 EEAIAPLPENVIEK

-607 SKSTVTPTPVTEKS
+607 SKFMVTTTAVTEKS
-621 GETTTK
+621 SETTTK
-627 PKAEVKNETVTA
+627 PKAEVENQNV
-639 TETTKEVGLPET
+639 TETSKEVGLPET
-651 GEDKTNLITI
+651 GEDKTNLITT
-661 GICFSKYCCNNHG
+661 GIVLASIAATITALGSFINK
-674 IRLIHQQEKEK
+674 
-685 LTKNKHLK
+685 KN

>member
-1 MYYGG
+1 MF
-6 TKMVKTKKTQ
+6 KTKKTQ

-54 MTDDTTSVV
+54 MTDNTTSVV
-63 EESVPVENNTADTLT
+63 EENVPVENNTANTLT
-78 TDNTGVSAN
+78 TDNTEVSAN

-102 DTDVSTQEKTDPVTS
+102 DTDVSTQEKTDPETS
-117 VNTEQPVQTEEAEST
+117 VNTEQPIQTEEAEST
-132 TPVEDVNSKSEEN
+132 TPVEDINSKSEEN

-152 NTSTED
+152 NTS
-158 TNSTNTEAEVNKN
+158 
-171 TTSKEDT
+171 KEGT

-192 ELANHIKDLANK
+192 ELANHIKDLADK

-219 VTQNGRIAGNI
+219 VTQNGHIAGNI
-230 ATDKLSGTNF
+230 AADKLSGTNF

-308 PYNHIVQAD
+308 SYNHIVQAD
-317 QKINIQGELD
+317 QKIDIQGELD

-342 EGVKADFST
+342 EGVKADFN
-351 DNSWIDVSEAI
+351 DLNNSWIDVSEAI
-362 KNAGDNKEPIYVTID
+362 KNAGDSKEPIYVTID

-405 VTNIQGGDLTVQT
+405 VINIQGGDLTVQT

-435 TPTQFNK
+435 TPNQFNK

-456 ARDYHLGS
+456 AGDYHLGS
-464 VLATNAH
+464 ILATNAH

-479 GNIIGNKVTVSGE
+479 GNIIDNKVTVSGE
-492 THRWDLTPPFVE
+492 TDRWDLTPPFVE
-504 IEEPEKP
+504 FEEPEKP
-511 KPEPKPDPEPKPK
+511 KPEPKPE
-524 PKPDPEPEPEPEN
+524 PEPEPAPEN

-562 ITVDVLDPDGTDENE
+562 LTVDVSDLDGTDENE

-585 EEEAIAPLPENVIEK
+585 EEAIAPLPENVIEK

-607 SKSTVTPTPVTEKS
+607 SKFMVTPTAVNEKS
-621 GETTTK
+621 SETTTK
-627 PKAEVKNETVTA
+627 PKAEVENENV
-639 TETTKEVGLPET
+639 TETSKEVGLPET
-651 GEDKTNLITI
+651 GEDKTNLITT
-661 GICFSKYCCNNHG
+661 GIVLASIAATITALGSFINK
-674 IRLIHQQEKEK
+674 
-685 LTKNKHLK
+685 KN

>member
-1 MYYGG
+1 M
-6 TKMVKTKKTQ
+6 
-16 FAIRK
+16 
-21 LAKGAVAVLLSF
+21 LLSF

-54 MTDDTTSVV
+54 MTDDTTSNEITSDTTSVV

-78 TDNTGVSAN
+78 TDNTEVSAN

-102 DTDVSTQEKTDPVTS
+102 DTDVSTQEKTDPETS
-117 VNTEQPVQTEEAEST
+117 VNTEQPIQTEEAEST
-132 TPVEDVNSKSEEN
+132 TPVENVNSKSEEN

-152 NTSTED
+152 NTS
-158 TNSTNTEAEVNKN
+158 
-171 TTSKEDT
+171 KEGT

-192 ELANHIKDLANK
+192 ELANHIKDLADK

-219 VTQNGRIAGNI
+219 VTQNGHIAGNI
-230 ATDKLSGTNF
+230 AADKLSGTNF

-317 QKINIQGELD
+317 QKIDIQGELD

-342 EGVKADFST
+342 EGVKADFN
-351 DNSWIDVSEAI
+351 DLNNSWTDVSEAI
-362 KNAGDNKEPIYVTID
+362 KNAGDSKEPIYVTID

-405 VTNIQGGDLTVQT
+405 VINIQGGDLTVQT

-435 TPTQFNK
+435 TPNQFNK

-456 ARDYHLGS
+456 AGDYHLGS

-504 IEEPEKP
+504 FEEPEKPKPEPEPEPEKP
-511 KPEPKPDPEPKPK
+511 KPEPKP
-524 PKPDPEPEPEPEN
+524 EPEPAPEN

-562 ITVDVLDPDGTDENE
+562 LTVDVSDLDGTDENE

-585 EEEAIAPLPENVIEK
+585 EEAIAPLPENVIEK

-607 SKSTVTPTPVTEKS
+607 SKFMVTPTAVTEKS
-621 GETTTK
+621 SETTTK
-627 PKAEVKNETVTA
+627 PKAEVENQNV
-639 TETTKEVGLPET
+639 TETSKEVGLPET
-651 GEDKTNLITI
+651 GEDKTNLITT
-661 GICFSKYCCNNHG
+661 GIVLASIAATITALGSFINK
-674 IRLIHQQEKEK
+674 
-685 LTKNKHLK
+685 KN

>member
-1 MYYGG
+1 MF
-6 TKMVKTKKTQ
+6 KTKKTQ

-54 MTDDTTSVV
+54 MTDDTTSNEVTSDTTSVV
-63 EESVPVENNTADTLT
+63 EENVPVENNTANTLT
-78 TDNTGVSAN
+78 TDNTEVSAN
-87 YSENTDDSTTTTVQT
+87 YSENT
-102 DTDVSTQEKTDPVTS
+102 
-117 VNTEQPVQTEEAEST
+117 EQPIQTEEAEST
-132 TPVEDVNSKSEEN
+132 TPVEDINSKSEEN

-152 NTSTED
+152 NTS
-158 TNSTNTEAEVNKN
+158 
-171 TTSKEDT
+171 KEGT

-192 ELANHIKDLANK
+192 ELANHIKDLADK

-219 VTQNGRIAGNI
+219 VTQNGHIADNI
-230 ATDKLSGTNF
+230 AADKLSGTNF

-308 PYNHIVQAD
+308 SYNHIVQAD
-317 QKINIQGELD
+317 QKIDIQGELD

-342 EGVKADFST
+342 EGVKADFN
-351 DNSWIDVSEAI
+351 DLNNSWIDVSEAI
-362 KNAGDNKEPIYVTID
+362 KNAGDSKEPIYVTID

-405 VTNIQGGDLTVQT
+405 VINIQGGDLTVQT

-435 TPTQFNK
+435 TPNQFNK

-456 ARDYHLGS
+456 AGDYHLES

-504 IEEPEKP
+504 FEEPEKP
-511 KPEPKPDPEPKPK
+511 KPEPKP
-524 PKPDPEPEPEPEN
+524 EPEPAPEN

-562 ITVDVLDPDGTDENE
+562 LTVDVSDLDGTDENE

-585 EEEAIAPLPENVIEK
+585 EEAIAPLPENVIEK

-607 SKSTVTPTPVTEKS
+607 SKFMVTPTAVNEKS
-621 GETTTK
+621 SETTTK
-627 PKAEVKNETVTA
+627 PKAEVENENV
-639 TETTKEVGLPET
+639 TETSKEVGLPET
-651 GEDKTNLITI
+651 GEDKTNLITT
-661 GICFSKYCCNNHG
+661 GIVLASIAATITALGSFINK
-674 IRLIHQQEKEK
+674 
-685 LTKNKHLK
+685 KN

>member
-1 MYYGG
+1 MF
-6 TKMVKTKKTQ
+6 KTKKTQ

-54 MTDDTTSVV
+54 MTDDTTSNEVTSDTTSVV
-63 EESVPVENNTADTLT
+63 EENVPVENNTANTLT
-78 TDNTGVSAN
+78 TDNTEVSAN
-87 YSENTDDSTTTTVQT
+87 YSENT
-102 DTDVSTQEKTDPVTS
+102 
-117 VNTEQPVQTEEAEST
+117 EQPIQTEEAEST
-132 TPVEDVNSKSEEN
+132 TPVEDINSKSEEN

-152 NTSTED
+152 NTS
-158 TNSTNTEAEVNKN
+158 
-171 TTSKEDT
+171 KEGT

-192 ELANHIKDLANK
+192 ELANHIKDLADK

-219 VTQNGRIAGNI
+219 VTQNGHIADNI
-230 ATDKLSGTNF
+230 AADKLSGTNF

-308 PYNHIVQAD
+308 SYNHIVQAD
-317 QKINIQGELD
+317 QKIDIQGELD

-342 EGVKADFST
+342 EGVKADFN
-351 DNSWIDVSEAI
+351 DLNNSWIDVSEAI
-362 KNAGDNKEPIYVTID
+362 KNAGDSKEPIYVTID

-405 VTNIQGGDLTVQT
+405 VINIQGGDLTVQT

-435 TPTQFNK
+435 TPNQFNK

-456 ARDYHLGS
+456 AGDYHLGS
-464 VLATNAH
+464 ILATNAH

-504 IEEPEKP
+504 FEEPEKP
-511 KPEPKPDPEPKPK
+511 KPEPKP
-524 PKPDPEPEPEPEN
+524 EPEPAPEN

-562 ITVDVLDPDGTDENE
+562 LTVDVSDLDGKDKNE

-585 EEEAIAPLPENVIEK
+585 EEAIAPLPENVIEK

-607 SKSTVTPTPVTEKS
+607 SKFMVTPTAVNEKS
-621 GETTTK
+621 SETTTK
-627 PKAEVKNETVTA
+627 PKAEVENENV
-639 TETTKEVGLPET
+639 TETSKEVGLPET
-651 GEDKTNLITI
+651 GEDKTNLITT
-661 GICFSKYCCNNHG
+661 GIVLASIAATITALGSFINK
-674 IRLIHQQEKEK
+674 
-685 LTKNKHLK
+685 KN

>member
-1 MYYGG
+1 MF
-6 TKMVKTKKTQ
+6 KTKKTQ

-21 LAKGAVAVLLSF
+21 FAKGAVAVLLSF

-54 MTDDTTSVV
+54 MTDDTTSNEVTSDTTSVV
-63 EESVPVENNTADTLT
+63 EENVPVENNTANTLT
-78 TDNTGVSAN
+78 TDNTEVSAN
-87 YSENTDDSTTTTVQT
+87 YSENT
-102 DTDVSTQEKTDPVTS
+102 
-117 VNTEQPVQTEEAEST
+117 EQPIQTEEAEST
-132 TPVEDVNSKSEEN
+132 TPVEDINSKSEEN

-152 NTSTED
+152 NTS
-158 TNSTNTEAEVNKN
+158 
-171 TTSKEDT
+171 KEGT

-192 ELANHIKDLANK
+192 ELANHIKDLADK

-219 VTQNGRIAGNI
+219 VTQNGHIAGNI
-230 ATDKLSGTNF
+230 AADKLSGTNF

-308 PYNHIVQAD
+308 SYNHIVQAD
-317 QKINIQGELD
+317 QKIDIQGELD

-342 EGVKADFST
+342 EGVKADFN
-351 DNSWIDVSEAI
+351 DLNNSWIDVSEAI
-362 KNAGDNKEPIYVTID
+362 KNAGDSKEPIYVTID

-405 VTNIQGGDLTVQT
+405 VINIQGGDLTVQT

-435 TPTQFNK
+435 TPNQFNK

-456 ARDYHLGS
+456 AGDYHLGS
-464 VLATNAH
+464 ILATNAH

-492 THRWDLTPPFVE
+492 TDRWDLTPPFVE
-504 IEEPEKP
+504 FEEPEKP
-511 KPEPKPDPEPKPK
+511 KPEPKPE
-524 PKPDPEPEPEPEN
+524 PEPEPAPEN

-562 ITVDVLDPDGTDENE
+562 LTVDVSDLDGTDENE

-585 EEEAIAPLPENVIEK
+585 EEAIAPLPENVIEK

-607 SKSTVTPTPVTEKS
+607 SKFMVTPTAVNEKS
-621 GETTTK
+621 SETTTK
-627 PKAEVKNETVTA
+627 PKAEVENENV
-639 TETTKEVGLPET
+639 TETSKEVGLPET
-651 GEDKTNLITI
+651 GEDKTNLITT
-661 GICFSKYCCNNHG
+661 GIVLASIAATITALGSFINK
-674 IRLIHQQEKEK
+674 
-685 LTKNKHLK
+685 KN

>member
-1 MYYGG
+1 MF
-6 TKMVKTKKTQ
+6 KTKKTQ

-54 MTDDTTSVV
+54 MTDDTTSNEVTSDTTSVV
-63 EESVPVENNTADTLT
+63 EENVPVENNTANTLT
-78 TDNTGVSAN
+78 TDNTEVSAN

-102 DTDVSTQEKTDPVTS
+102 DTDVSTQEKTDPETS
-117 VNTEQPVQTEEAEST
+117 VNTEQPIQTEEAEST
-132 TPVEDVNSKSEEN
+132 TPVEDINSKSEEN

-152 NTSTED
+152 NTS
-158 TNSTNTEAEVNKN
+158 
-171 TTSKEDT
+171 KEGT

-192 ELANHIKDLANK
+192 ELANHIKDLADK

-219 VTQNGRIAGNI
+219 VTQNGHIAGNI
-230 ATDKLSGTNF
+230 AADKLSGTNF

-308 PYNHIVQAD
+308 SYNHIVQAD
-317 QKINIQGELD
+317 QKIDIQGELD

-342 EGVKADFST
+342 EGVKADFN
-351 DNSWIDVSEAI
+351 DLNNSWIDVSEAI
-362 KNAGDNKEPIYVTID
+362 KNAGDSKEPIYVTID

-405 VTNIQGGDLTVQT
+405 VINIQGGDLTVQT

-435 TPTQFNK
+435 TPNQFNK

-456 ARDYHLGS
+456 AGDYHLGS
-464 VLATNAH
+464 ILATNAH

-504 IEEPEKP
+504 FEEPEKP
-511 KPEPKPDPEPKPK
+511 KPEPKPE
-524 PKPDPEPEPEPEN
+524 PEPEPAPEN

-562 ITVDVLDPDGTDENE
+562 LTVDVSDLDGTDENE

-585 EEEAIAPLPENVIEK
+585 EEAIAPLPENVIEK

-607 SKSTVTPTPVTEKS
+607 SKFMVTPTAVNEKS
-621 GETTTK
+621 SETTTK
-627 PKAEVKNETVTA
+627 PKAEVENENV
-639 TETTKEVGLPET
+639 TETSKEVGLPET
-651 GEDKTNLITI
+651 GEDKTNLITT
-661 GICFSKYCCNNHG
+661 GIVLASIAATITALGSFINK
-674 IRLIHQQEKEK
+674 
-685 LTKNKHLK
+685 KN

>member
-1 MYYGG
+1 MF
-6 TKMVKTKKTQ
+6 KTKKTQ

-54 MTDDTTSVV
+54 MTDDTTSNEVTSDTTSVV
-63 EESVPVENNTADTLT
+63 EENVPVENNTANTLT
-78 TDNTGVSAN
+78 TDNTEVSAN
-87 YSENTDDSTTTTVQT
+87 YSENT
-102 DTDVSTQEKTDPVTS
+102 
-117 VNTEQPVQTEEAEST
+117 EQPIQTEEAEST
-132 TPVEDVNSKSEEN
+132 TPVEDINSKSEEN

-152 NTSTED
+152 NTS
-158 TNSTNTEAEVNKN
+158 
-171 TTSKEDT
+171 KEGT

-192 ELANHIKDLANK
+192 ELANHIKDLADK

-219 VTQNGRIAGNI
+219 VTQNGHIADNI
-230 ATDKLSGTNF
+230 AADKLSGTNF

-308 PYNHIVQAD
+308 SYNLIVQGD
-317 QKINIQGELD
+317 QKIDIQGELD

-342 EGVKADFST
+342 EGVKADFN
-351 DNSWIDVSEAI
+351 DLNNSWIDVSEAI
-362 KNAGDNKEPIYVTID
+362 KNAGDSKEPIYVTID

-405 VTNIQGGDLTVQT
+405 VINIQGGDLTVQT

-435 TPTQFNK
+435 TPNQFNK

-456 ARDYHLGS
+456 AGDYHLGS

-504 IEEPEKP
+504 FEEPEKP
-511 KPEPKPDPEPKPK
+511 KPEPKP
-524 PKPDPEPEPEPEN
+524 EPEPAPEN

-562 ITVDVLDPDGTDENE
+562 LTVDVSDLDGKDKNE

-585 EEEAIAPLPENVIEK
+585 EEAIAPLPENVIEK

-607 SKSTVTPTPVTEKS
+607 SKFMVTPTAVNEKS
-621 GETTTK
+621 SETTTK
-627 PKAEVKNETVTA
+627 PKAEVENENV
-639 TETTKEVGLPET
+639 TETSKEVGLPET
-651 GEDKTNLITI
+651 GEDKTNLITT
-661 GICFSKYCCNNHG
+661 GIVLASIAATITALGSFINK
-674 IRLIHQQEKEK
+674 
-685 LTKNKHLK
+685 KN

>member
-1 MYYGG
+1 M
-6 TKMVKTKKTQ
+6 
-16 FAIRK
+16 
-21 LAKGAVAVLLSF
+21 LLSF

-78 TDNTGVSAN
+78 TDNTEVSAN

-102 DTDVSTQEKTDPVTS
+102 DTDVSTQEKTDPETS
-117 VNTEQPVQTEEAEST
+117 VNTEQPIQTEEAEST

-152 NTSTED
+152 NTS
-158 TNSTNTEAEVNKN
+158 
-171 TTSKEDT
+171 KEGT

-192 ELANHIKDLANK
+192 ELADHIKDLADK

-219 VTQNGRIAGNI
+219 VTQNGHIAGNI
-230 ATDKLSGTNF
+230 AADKLSGTNF

-295 GTAEKPDWRKVDI
+295 GTAEKSDWRKVDI
-308 PYNHIVQAD
+308 PYNHIFQAD
-317 QKINIQGELD
+317 QKIDIQGELD

-342 EGVKADFST
+342 EGVKADFN
-351 DNSWIDVSEAI
+351 DLNNSWIDVSEAI
-362 KNAGDNKEPIYVTID
+362 KNAGDSKEPIYVTID

-405 VTNIQGGDLTVQT
+405 VINIQGGDSTVQT

-435 TPTQFNK
+435 TPNQFNK

-456 ARDYHLGS
+456 AGDYHLGS

-504 IEEPEKP
+504 FEEPEKP
-511 KPEPKPDPEPKPK
+511 KPEPKP
-524 PKPDPEPEPEPEN
+524 EPEPEPAPEN
-537 PTPDTPAPQPKP
+537 QTPDTPAPQPKP

-562 ITVDVLDPDGTDENE
+562 LTVDVSDLDGTDENE

-585 EEEAIAPLPENVIEK
+585 EEAIAPLPENVIEK

-607 SKSTVTPTPVTEKS
+607 SKFMVTPTAVTEKS
-621 GETTTK
+621 SETTTK
-627 PKAEVKNETVTA
+627 PKAEVENQNV
-639 TETTKEVGLPET
+639 TETSKEVGLPET
-651 GEDKTNLITI
+651 GEDKTNLITT
-661 GICFSKYCCNNHG
+661 GIVLASIAATITALGSFINK
-674 IRLIHQQEKEK
+674 
-685 LTKNKHLK
+685 KN

>member
-1 MYYGG
+1 
-6 TKMVKTKKTQ
+6 
-16 FAIRK
+16 
-21 LAKGAVAVLLSF
+21 
-33 GILAGPSAP
+33 
-42 IVSAAS
+42 
-48 EAIQNE
+48 
-54 MTDDTTSVV
+54 MTDDTTSNEITSDTTSVV

-78 TDNTGVSAN
+78 TDNTEVSAN

-102 DTDVSTQEKTDPVTS
+102 DTDVSTQEKTDPETS
-117 VNTEQPVQTEEAEST
+117 VNTEQPIQTEEAEST
-132 TPVEDVNSKSEEN
+132 TPVENVNSKSEEN

-152 NTSTED
+152 NTS
-158 TNSTNTEAEVNKN
+158 
-171 TTSKEDT
+171 KEGT

-192 ELANHIKDLANK
+192 ELANHIKDLADK

-219 VTQNGRIAGNI
+219 VTQNGHIAGNI
-230 ATDKLSGTNF
+230 AADKLSGTNF

-317 QKINIQGELD
+317 QKIDIQGELD

-342 EGVKADFST
+342 EGVKADFN
-351 DNSWIDVSEAI
+351 DLNNSWIDVSEAI
-362 KNAGDNKEPIYVTID
+362 KNAGDSKEPIYVTID

-405 VTNIQGGDLTVQT
+405 VINIQGGDLTVQT

-435 TPTQFNK
+435 TPNQFNK

-456 ARDYHLGS
+456 AGDYHLGS

-511 KPEPKPDPEPKPK
+511 KPEPKPE
-524 PKPDPEPEPEPEN
+524 PEPEPAPEN

-562 ITVDVLDPDGTDENE
+562 LTVDVSDLDGTDENE

-585 EEEAIAPLPENVIEK
+585 EEAIAPLPENVIEK
-600 NQKEVTS
+600 NQKEITP
-607 SKSTVTPTPVTEKS
+607 SKFMVTPTAVTEKS
-621 GETTTK
+621 SETTTK
-627 PKAEVKNETVTA
+627 PKAEVENQNV
-639 TETTKEVGLPET
+639 TETSKEVGLPET
-651 GEDKTNLITI
+651 GEDKTNLITT
-661 GICFSKYCCNNHG
+661 GIVLASIAATITALGSFINK
-674 IRLIHQQEKEK
+674 
-685 LTKNKHLK
+685 KN

>member
-1 MYYGG
+1 MF
-6 TKMVKTKKTQ
+6 KTKKTQ

-54 MTDDTTSVV
+54 MTDDTTSNEVTSDTTSVV

-78 TDNTGVSAN
+78 TDNTEVSAN

-102 DTDVSTQEKTDPVTS
+102 DTDVSTQEKTDPETS
-117 VNTEQPVQTEEAEST
+117 VNTEQPIQTEEAEST

-152 NTSTED
+152 NTS
-158 TNSTNTEAEVNKN
+158 
-171 TTSKEDT
+171 KEGT

-192 ELANHIKDLANK
+192 ELANHIKDLADK

-219 VTQNGRIAGNI
+219 VTQNGHIAGNI
-230 ATDKLSGTNF
+230 AADKLSGTNF

-317 QKINIQGELD
+317 QKIDIQGELD

-342 EGVKADFST
+342 EGVKADFN
-351 DNSWIDVSEAI
+351 DLNNSWIDVSEAI
-362 KNAGDNKEPIYVTID
+362 KNAGDSKEPIYVTID

-405 VTNIQGGDLTVQT
+405 VINIQGGDLTVQT

-435 TPTQFNK
+435 TPNQFNK

-456 ARDYHLGS
+456 AGDYHLGS

-504 IEEPEKP
+504 FEEPDKP
-511 KPEPKPDPEPKPK
+511 K
-524 PKPDPEPEPEPEN
+524 PEPEPEPEN

-562 ITVDVLDPDGTDENE
+562 LTVDVSDLDGTDENE

-585 EEEAIAPLPENVIEK
+585 EEAIAPLPENVIEK
-600 NQKEVTS
+600 NQKKVTS
-607 SKSTVTPTPVTEKS
+607 SKFMVTPTAVTEKS
-621 GETTTK
+621 SETTTK
-627 PKAEVKNETVTA
+627 PKAEVENQNV
-639 TETTKEVGLPET
+639 TETSKEVGLPET
-651 GEDKTNLITI
+651 GEDKTNLITT
-661 GICFSKYCCNNHG
+661 GIVLASIAATITALCSFINK
-674 IRLIHQQEKEK
+674 KK
-685 LTKNKHLK
+685 KN

>member
-1 MYYGG
+1 MF
-6 TKMVKTKKTQ
+6 KTKKTQ

-54 MTDDTTSVV
+54 VTSDTTSVV

-78 TDNTGVSAN
+78 TDNTEVSAN

-102 DTDVSTQEKTDPVTS
+102 DTDVSTQEKTDPETS
-117 VNTEQPVQTEEAEST
+117 VNTEQPIQTEEAEST
-132 TPVEDVNSKSEEN
+132 TPVEDINSKSEEN

-152 NTSTED
+152 NTS
-158 TNSTNTEAEVNKN
+158 
-171 TTSKEDT
+171 KEGT

-192 ELANHIKDLANK
+192 ELADHIKDLADK

-219 VTQNGRIAGNI
+219 VTQNGHIAGNI
-230 ATDKLSGTNF
+230 AADKLSGTNF

-317 QKINIQGELD
+317 QKIDIQGELD

-342 EGVKADFST
+342 EGVKADFN
-351 DNSWIDVSEAI
+351 DLNNSWTDVSEAI
-362 KNAGDNKEPIYVTID
+362 KNAGDSREPIYVTID

-405 VTNIQGGDLTVQT
+405 VINIQGGDLTVQT

-435 TPTQFNK
+435 TPNQFNK

-456 ARDYHLGS
+456 AGDYHLGS

-504 IEEPEKP
+504 FEEPEKP
-511 KPEPKPDPEPKPK
+511 KPEPKPEPEKPKPEPK
-524 PKPDPEPEPEPEN
+524 PEPEPEPAPEN

-562 ITVDVLDPDGTDENE
+562 LTVDVSDLDGTDENE

-585 EEEAIAPLPENVIEK
+585 EEAIAPLPENVIEK

-607 SKSTVTPTPVTEKS
+607 SKFMVTPTAVTEKS
-621 GETTTK
+621 SETTTK
-627 PKAEVKNETVTA
+627 PKAEVENQNV
-639 TETTKEVGLPET
+639 TETSKEVGLPET
-651 GEDKTNLITI
+651 GEDKTNLITT
-661 GICFSKYCCNNHG
+661 GIVLASIAATITALGSFINK
-674 IRLIHQQEKEK
+674 
-685 LTKNKHLK
+685 KN

>member
-1 MYYGG
+1 M
-6 TKMVKTKKTQ
+6 
-16 FAIRK
+16 
-21 LAKGAVAVLLSF
+21 LLSF

-54 MTDDTTSVV
+54 MTDDTTSNEVTSDTTSVV

-78 TDNTGVSAN
+78 TDNTEVSAN

-102 DTDVSTQEKTDPVTS
+102 DTDVSTQEKTDPETS
-117 VNTEQPVQTEEAEST
+117 VNTEQPIQTEEAEST

-152 NTSTED
+152 NTS
-158 TNSTNTEAEVNKN
+158 
-171 TTSKEDT
+171 KEGT

-192 ELANHIKDLANK
+192 ELADHIKDLADK

-219 VTQNGRIAGNI
+219 VTQNGHIAGNI
-230 ATDKLSGTNF
+230 AADKLSGTNF

-317 QKINIQGELD
+317 QKIDIQGELD

-342 EGVKADFST
+342 EGVKADFN
-351 DNSWIDVSEAI
+351 DLNNSWTDVSEAI
-362 KNAGDNKEPIYVTID
+362 KNAGDSKEPIYVTID

-405 VTNIQGGDLTVQT
+405 VINIQGGDLTVQT

-435 TPTQFNK
+435 TPNQFNK

-456 ARDYHLGS
+456 AGDYHLGS

-504 IEEPEKP
+504 FEEPEKP
-511 KPEPKPDPEPKPK
+511 KPEPKPE
-524 PKPDPEPEPEPEN
+524 PEPEPAPEN

-562 ITVDVLDPDGTDENE
+562 LTVDVSDLDGTDENE

-585 EEEAIAPLPENVIEK
+585 EEAIAPLPENVIEK

-607 SKSTVTPTPVTEKS
+607 SKFMVTPTAVTEKS
-621 GETTTK
+621 SETTTK
-627 PKAEVKNETVTA
+627 PKAEVENQNV
-639 TETTKEVGLPET
+639 TETSKEVGLPET
-651 GEDKTNLITI
+651 GEDKTNLITT
-661 GICFSKYCCNNHG
+661 GIVLASIAATITALGSFINK
-674 IRLIHQQEKEK
+674 
-685 LTKNKHLK
+685 KN

>member
-1 MYYGG
+1 MFR
-6 TKMVKTKKTQ
+6 TKKTQ

-33 GILAGPSAP
+33 GILAGPSVP

-48 EAIQNE
+48 ETIQNE
-54 MTDDTTSVV
+54 MTDDTTSNEVTSDTTSVV
-63 EESVPVENNTADTLT
+63 EESVPVENNTADALT
-78 TDNTGVSAN
+78 TDNTEVSAN

-102 DTDVSTQEKTDPVTS
+102 DTDVSTQEKTDPETS
-117 VNTEQPVQTEEAEST
+117 VNTEQPIQTEEAEST

-152 NTSTED
+152 NTS
-158 TNSTNTEAEVNKN
+158 
-171 TTSKEDT
+171 KEGT

-192 ELANHIKDLANK
+192 ELANHIKDLADK

-219 VTQNGRIAGNI
+219 VTQNGHIAGNI
-230 ATDKLSGTNF
+230 AADKLLGTNF

-317 QKINIQGELD
+317 QKIDIQGELD

-342 EGVKADFST
+342 EGVKADFN
-351 DNSWIDVSEAI
+351 DLNNSWIDVSEAI
-362 KNAGDNKEPIYVTID
+362 KNAGDSKEPIYVTID

-405 VTNIQGGDLTVQT
+405 VINIQGGDLTVQT

-435 TPTQFNK
+435 TPNQFNK

-456 ARDYHLGS
+456 AGDYHLGS

-511 KPEPKPDPEPKPK
+511 EPKPE
-524 PKPDPEPEPEPEN
+524 PEPEPEPEN

-562 ITVDVLDPDGTDENE
+562 LTVDVLDLDGTDENE

-585 EEEAIAPLPENVIEK
+585 EEAIAPLPENVIEK

-607 SKSTVTPTPVTEKS
+607 SKFMVTPTAVTEKS
-621 GETTTK
+621 SETTTK
-627 PKAEVKNETVTA
+627 PKAEVENENV
-639 TETTKEVGLPET
+639 TETSKEVGLPET
-651 GEDKTNLITI
+651 GEDKTNLITT
-661 GICFSKYCCNNHG
+661 GIVLASIAATITALGSFINK
-674 IRLIHQQEKEK
+674 
-685 LTKNKHLK
+685 KN

>member
-1 MYYGG
+1 MCYGG
-6 TKMVKTKKTQ
+6 TKNVQDKKTQ

-54 MTDDTTSVV
+54 MTDDTTSNEVTSDTTSVV

-78 TDNTGVSAN
+78 TDNTEVSAN

-102 DTDVSTQEKTDPVTS
+102 DTDVSTQEKTDPETS
-117 VNTEQPVQTEEAEST
+117 VNTEQPIQTEEAEST
-132 TPVEDVNSKSEEN
+132 TPVEDINSKSEEN

-152 NTSTED
+152 NTS
-158 TNSTNTEAEVNKN
+158 
-171 TTSKEDT
+171 KEGT

-192 ELANHIKDLANK
+192 ELADHIKDLADK

-219 VTQNGRIAGNI
+219 VTQNGHIAGNI
-230 ATDKLSGTNF
+230 AADKLSGTNF

-317 QKINIQGELD
+317 QKIDIQGELD

-342 EGVKADFST
+342 EGVKADFN
-351 DNSWIDVSEAI
+351 DLNNSWTDVSEAI
-362 KNAGDNKEPIYVTID
+362 KNAGDSKEPIYVTID

-405 VTNIQGGDLTVQT
+405 VINIQGGDLTVQT

-435 TPTQFNK
+435 TPNQFNK

-456 ARDYHLGS
+456 AGDYHLGS

-504 IEEPEKP
+504 FEEPEKP
-511 KPEPKPDPEPKPK
+511 KPEPKPE
-524 PKPDPEPEPEPEN
+524 PEPEPEPEN

-562 ITVDVLDPDGTDENE
+562 LTVDVSDLDGTDENE

-585 EEEAIAPLPENVIEK
+585 EEAIAPLPENVIEK

-607 SKSTVTPTPVTEKS
+607 SKFMVTPTAVTEKS
-621 GETTTK
+621 SETTTK
-627 PKAEVKNETVTA
+627 PKAEVENQNV
-639 TETTKEVGLPET
+639 TETSKEVGLPET
-651 GEDKTNLITI
+651 GEDKTNLITT
-661 GICFSKYCCNNHG
+661 GIVLASIAATITALGSFINK
-674 IRLIHQQEKEK
+674 
-685 LTKNKHLK
+685 KN

>member
-1 MYYGG
+1 M
-6 TKMVKTKKTQ
+6 
-16 FAIRK
+16 
-21 LAKGAVAVLLSF
+21 LLSF

-54 MTDDTTSVV
+54 MTDDTTSNEVTSDTTSVV

-78 TDNTGVSAN
+78 TDNTEVSAN

-102 DTDVSTQEKTDPVTS
+102 DTDVSTQEKTDPETS
-117 VNTEQPVQTEEAEST
+117 VNTKQPIQTEEAEST

-152 NTSTED
+152 NTS
-158 TNSTNTEAEVNKN
+158 
-171 TTSKEDT
+171 KEGT

-192 ELANHIKDLANK
+192 ELADHIKDLADK

-219 VTQNGRIAGNI
+219 VTQNGHIAGNI
-230 ATDKLSGTNF
+230 AADKLSGTNF

-280 EYRSFENDGAIEVNY
+280 EYRSFENDGAIEVNH

-317 QKINIQGELD
+317 QKIDIQGELD

-342 EGVKADFST
+342 EGVKADFN
-351 DNSWIDVSEAI
+351 DLNNSWIDVSEAI
-362 KNAGDNKEPIYVTID
+362 KNAGDSKEPIYVTID

-405 VTNIQGGDLTVQT
+405 VINIQGGDLTVQT

-435 TPTQFNK
+435 TPNQFNK

-456 ARDYHLGS
+456 AGDYHLGS

-511 KPEPKPDPEPKPK
+511 
-524 PKPDPEPEPEPEN
+524 EPEPAPEN

-562 ITVDVLDPDGTDENE
+562 LTVDVSDLDGTDENE

-585 EEEAIAPLPENVIEK
+585 EEAIAPLPENVIEK

-607 SKSTVTPTPVTEKS
+607 SKFMVTTTAVTEKS
-621 GETTTK
+621 SETTTK
-627 PKAEVKNETVTA
+627 PKAEVENQNV
-639 TETTKEVGLPET
+639 TETSKEVGLPET
-651 GEDKTNLITI
+651 GEDKTNLITT
-661 GICFSKYCCNNHG
+661 GIVLASIAATITALGSFINK
-674 IRLIHQQEKEK
+674 
-685 LTKNKHLK
+685 KN

>member
-1 MYYGG
+1 MF
-6 TKMVKTKKTQ
+6 KTKKTQ

-54 MTDDTTSVV
+54 MTDNTTSVV
-63 EESVPVENNTADTLT
+63 EENVPVENNTANTLT
-78 TDNTGVSAN
+78 TDNTEVSAN

-102 DTDVSTQEKTDPVTS
+102 DTDVSTQEKTDPETS
-117 VNTEQPVQTEEAEST
+117 VNTEQPIQTEEAEST
-132 TPVEDVNSKSEEN
+132 TPVEDINSKSEEN

-152 NTSTED
+152 NTS
-158 TNSTNTEAEVNKN
+158 
-171 TTSKEDT
+171 KEGT

-192 ELANHIKDLANK
+192 ELANHIKDLADK

-219 VTQNGRIAGNI
+219 VTQNGHIAGNI
-230 ATDKLSGTNF
+230 AADKLSGTNF

-308 PYNHIVQAD
+308 SYNHIVQAD
-317 QKINIQGELD
+317 QKIDIQGELD

-342 EGVKADFST
+342 EGVKADFN
-351 DNSWIDVSEAI
+351 DLNNSWIDVSEAI
-362 KNAGDNKEPIYVTID
+362 KNAGDSKEPIYVTID

-405 VTNIQGGDLTVQT
+405 VINIQGGDLTVQT

-435 TPTQFNK
+435 TPNQFNK

-456 ARDYHLGS
+456 AGDYHLGS
-464 VLATNAH
+464 ILATNAH

-492 THRWDLTPPFVE
+492 TDRWDLTPPFVE
-504 IEEPEKP
+504 FEEPEKP
-511 KPEPKPDPEPKPK
+511 KPEPKPE
-524 PKPDPEPEPEPEN
+524 PEPEPAPEN

-549 EETPDNTEDFTPP
+549 EETPENTEDFTPP
-562 ITVDVLDPDGTDENE
+562 LTVDVSDLDGTDENE

-585 EEEAIAPLPENVIEK
+585 EEAIAPLPENVIEK

-607 SKSTVTPTPVTEKS
+607 SKFMVTPTAVNEKS
-621 GETTTK
+621 SETTTK
-627 PKAEVKNETVTA
+627 PKAEVENENV
-639 TETTKEVGLPET
+639 TETSKEVGLPET
-651 GEDKTNLITI
+651 GEDKTNLITT
-661 GICFSKYCCNNHG
+661 GIVLASIAATITALGSFINK
-674 IRLIHQQEKEK
+674 
-685 LTKNKHLK
+685 KN

>member
-1 MYYGG
+1 MF
-6 TKMVKTKKTQ
+6 KTKKTQ

-54 MTDDTTSVV
+54 MTDDTTSNEVTSDTTSVV

-78 TDNTGVSAN
+78 TDNTEVSAN

-102 DTDVSTQEKTDPVTS
+102 DTDVSTQEKTDPETS
-117 VNTEQPVQTEEAEST
+117 VNTEQPIQTEEAEST
-132 TPVEDVNSKSEEN
+132 TPVEDINSKSEEN

-152 NTSTED
+152 NTS
-158 TNSTNTEAEVNKN
+158 
-171 TTSKEDT
+171 KEGT
-178 NKKDKPNINEMTKE
+178 NKKDKPNINEMTKK
-192 ELANHIKDLANK
+192 ELADHIKDLADK

-219 VTQNGRIAGNI
+219 VTQNGHIAGNI
-230 ATDKLSGTNF
+230 AADKLSGTNF

-317 QKINIQGELD
+317 QKIDIQGELD

-342 EGVKADFST
+342 EGVKADFN
-351 DNSWIDVSEAI
+351 DLNNSWTDVSEAI
-362 KNAGDNKEPIYVTID
+362 KNAGDSKEPIYVTID

-405 VTNIQGGDLTVQT
+405 VINIQGGDLTVQT

-435 TPTQFNK
+435 TPNQFNK

-456 ARDYHLGS
+456 AGDYHLGS

-504 IEEPEKP
+504 FEEPEKP
-511 KPEPKPDPEPKPK
+511 KPEPKPE
-524 PKPDPEPEPEPEN
+524 PEPEPAPEN

-562 ITVDVLDPDGTDENE
+562 LTVDVSDLDGTDENE

-585 EEEAIAPLPENVIEK
+585 EEAIAPLPENVIEK

-607 SKSTVTPTPVTEKS
+607 SKFMVTPTAVTEKS
-621 GETTTK
+621 SETTTK
-627 PKAEVKNETVTA
+627 PKAEVENQNV
-639 TETTKEVGLPET
+639 TETSKEVGLPET
-651 GEDKTNLITI
+651 GEDKTNLITT
-661 GICFSKYCCNNHG
+661 GIVLASIAATITALGSFINK
-674 IRLIHQQEKEK
+674 
-685 LTKNKHLK
+685 KN

>member
-1 MYYGG
+1 MF
-6 TKMVKTKKTQ
+6 KTKKTQ
-16 FAIRK
+16 FTIRK

-54 MTDDTTSVV
+54 MTDDTTSNEVISDTTSVV

-78 TDNTGVSAN
+78 TDNTEVSAN

-102 DTDVSTQEKTDPVTS
+102 DTDVSTQEKTDPETS
-117 VNTEQPVQTEEAEST
+117 VNTEQPIQTEEAEST

-152 NTSTED
+152 NTS
-158 TNSTNTEAEVNKN
+158 
-171 TTSKEDT
+171 KEGT

-192 ELANHIKDLANK
+192 ELANHIKDLADK

-219 VTQNGRIAGNI
+219 VTQNGHIAGNI
-230 ATDKLSGTNF
+230 AADKLSGTNF

-253 DIHYVGNLNGLNKI
+253 DIHYVGNLNGLSKI

-317 QKINIQGELD
+317 QKIDIQGELD
-327 KLSQKSDNWASQAQT
+327 KLSQKSDNWASQAQI
-342 EGVKADFST
+342 EGVKADFN
-351 DNSWIDVSEAI
+351 DLNNSWIDVSEAI
-362 KNAGDNKEPIYVTID
+362 KNAGDSKEPIYLTID

-386 NITIKGIPAGAEA
+386 NITIKGITAGAEA

-435 TPTQFNK
+435 TPNQFNK

-456 ARDYHLGS
+456 AGDYHLGS

-511 KPEPKPDPEPKPK
+511 DPK
-524 PKPDPEPEPEPEN
+524 PEPEPEN

-562 ITVDVLDPDGTDENE
+562 LTVDVSDLDGTDENE

-585 EEEAIAPLPENVIEK
+585 EEAIAPLPKNVIEK

-607 SKSTVTPTPVTEKS
+607 TAVTEKS
-621 GETTTK
+621 SETTTK
-627 PKAEVKNETVTA
+627 PKAEVENENV
-639 TETTKEVGLPET
+639 TETSKEVGLPET
-651 GEDKTNLITI
+651 GEDKTNLITT
-661 GICFSKYCCNNHG
+661 GIVLASIAATITALGSFINK
-674 IRLIHQQEKEK
+674 
-685 LTKNKHLK
+685 KN